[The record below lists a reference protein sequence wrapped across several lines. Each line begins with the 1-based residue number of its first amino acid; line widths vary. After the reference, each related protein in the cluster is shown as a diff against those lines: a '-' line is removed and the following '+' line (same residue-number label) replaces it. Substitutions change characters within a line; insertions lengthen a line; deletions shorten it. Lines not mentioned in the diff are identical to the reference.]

1 MNGFLVVAALVAGIA
16 AGATLV
22 WALLHAKAAAI
33 AERLSAQQIAMQ
45 SLQQRE
51 TQLQSE
57 LTNLRTTNTI
67 LEREKATL
75 ETTLRE
81 KCNQAAEQLAIV
93 QQAEQKLKDAFNALA
108 ADALKSNNQQ
118 FLDLAK
124 TTFQTEQATVKGNL
138 GELVNPVKT
147 ALTNVEQKLQALEV
161 ARQGAYSGLLTQVQS
176 LQESERLLRT
186 EAANLVSALRSP
198 TVRGRWGEMQL
209 RRVVEIAGML
219 DHCDFFEQ
227 VSTQSEDGRLQPDL
241 VVCLP
246 GNRKIVVDA
255 KAPLSAFL
263 EAIDTQDDDVRQ
275 ARMKDHARLVLDHV
289 IKLKKKEYWNQ
300 FEQSPDFVVLFLPG
314 ETFFSAAQQHEP
326 QLIELGWEQHVVIA
340 TPATLITLLR
350 MVALGWRQEK
360 LAQNA
365 QEISDLGKQLYE
377 RLAKLAEHMRRL
389 GKSLQTS
396 VNTYNETVG
405 TLESR
410 VLTSARKFHEL
421 GAAPSGDDIDDLEPL
436 EVMTREFQ
444 RLELLSTS
452 LDDGPTFPE
461 SHS

>member
-1 MNGFLVVAALVAGIA
+1 MNEFLLGAALLVGMAL
-16 AGATLV
+16 GAVVV
-22 WALLHAKAAAI
+22 WALLRGKTAALN
-33 AERLSAQQIAMQ
+33 ERLRAQQRAAEVF
-45 SLQQRE
+45 QQRE
-51 TQLQSE
+51 TQLQTEQTS
-57 LTNLRTTNTI
+57 LRAANTV
-67 LEREKATL
+67 LERDKAALSATL
-75 ETTLRE
+75 
-81 KCNQAAEQLAIV
+81 
-93 QQAEQKLKDAFNALA
+93 QQERDQEQKLKHAFQSLA
-108 ADALKSNNQQ
+108 AEALQANNQQ
-118 FLDLAK
+118 FITLAESALK
-124 TTFQTEQATVKGNL
+124 TQQEAAKGNL

-147 ALTNVEQKLQALEV
+147 ALTNVEKKLQDLEV

-176 LQESERLLRT
+176 LQESERLLRS

-263 EAIDTQDDDVRQ
+263 EAIDAPDDDVRQ

-289 IKLKKKEYWNQ
+289 TKLKKKEYWNQ

-340 TPATLITLLR
+340 TPSTLITLLR

-377 RLAKLAEHMRRL
+377 RLSKLAEHMRRL
-389 GKSLQTS
+389 GRSLKTS
-396 VNTYNETVG
+396 VDSYNETVG

-410 VLTSARKFHEL
+410 VLASARKFHEL
-421 GAAPSGDDIDDLEPL
+421 GAAPSGDTIDDLEPL

-444 RLELLSTS
+444 RLEFSTAS
-452 LDDGPTFPE
+452 MEEDGCVPE

>member
-1 MNGFLVVAALVAGIA
+1 MNELLVLAALLVGVALGVAIA
-16 AGATLV
+16 
-22 WALLHAKAAAI
+22 WALLRGKSAAI
-33 AERLSAQQIAMQ
+33 NERMLAQQTAVQ
-45 SLQQRE
+45 TLQQRE
-51 TQLQSE
+51 DQLQME
-57 LTNLRTTNTI
+57 IANLRSTNTA
-67 LEREKATL
+67 LERDKA
-75 ETTLRE
+75 
-81 KCNQAAEQLAIV
+81 
-93 QQAEQKLKDAFNALA
+93 ALA
-108 ADALKSNNQQ
+108 ATLQQEREQEEKLKHAFQSLATDALQANTKQFITLAEATLKTQQ
-118 FLDLAK
+118 EAAK
-124 TTFQTEQATVKGNL
+124 GTL

-147 ALTNVEQKLQALEV
+147 TLVNVEKKMQDMEV
-161 ARQGAYSGLLTQVQS
+161 ARQGAYSSLLTQVQS

-263 EAIDTQDDDVRQ
+263 EAMDAQDENVRES
-275 ARMKDHARLVLDHV
+275 RMKDHARQVLDHV
-289 IKLKKKEYWNQ
+289 SRLKKKEYWNQ

-314 ETFFSAAQQHEP
+314 ETFFSAAQQYEP

-365 QEISDLGKQLYE
+365 QEISRLGQQLYE
-377 RLAKLAEHMRRL
+377 RLGKLAEHMRRL
-389 GKSLQTS
+389 GKNLQTT
-396 VNTYNETVG
+396 VNTYNESVG
-405 TLESR
+405 AMESR
-410 VLTSARKFHEL
+410 VLASARKFHEL
-421 GAAPSGDDIDDLEPL
+421 GAAPTGQAIDDLDPL

-444 RLELLSTS
+444 RLEFSPIREEE
-452 LDDGPTFPE
+452 DGLVRE

>member
-1 MNGFLVVAALVAGIA
+1 MSEVFLFVALLVGIILGA
-16 AGATLV
+16 ALV
-22 WALLHAKAAAI
+22 WALGRGKLGAVNERMLAQQTAVRTLEHREVQLQTEIGTLRETNTELERDKAALA
-33 AERLSAQQIAMQ
+33 
-45 SLQQRE
+45 
-51 TQLQSE
+51 
-57 LTNLRTTNTI
+57 
-67 LEREKATL
+67 ATL
-75 ETTLRE
+75 EQERE
-81 KCNQAAEQLAIV
+81 Q
-93 QQAEQKLKDAFNALA
+93 EQKLKHAFQSLATEALQA
-108 ADALKSNNQQ
+108 NTQQFITLAEAALKTQQ
-118 FLDLAK
+118 EA
-124 TTFQTEQATVKGNL
+124 AKGNL

-147 ALTNVEQKLQALEV
+147 ALTGVEKKLQDMEV

-209 RRVVEIAGML
+209 RRVVEIAGMV

-227 VSTQSEDGRLQPDL
+227 VSTQGEDGRLQPDM

-263 EAIDTQDDDVRQ
+263 EGIDSADENVRS
-275 ARMKDHARLVLDHV
+275 AKMKDHARQVLDHV
-289 IKLKKKEYWNQ
+289 TRLKKKEYWNQ

-326 QLIELGWEQHVVIA
+326 QLIEMGWEQHVVIA
-340 TPATLITLLR
+340 TPSTLITLLR

-365 QEISDLGKQLYE
+365 QEISRLGQQLYE
-377 RLAKLAEHMRRL
+377 RLSKVADHMRRL
-389 GKSLQTS
+389 GRSLKTS
-396 VNTYNETVG
+396 VDSYNETVG

-410 VLTSARKFHEL
+410 VLPSARKFQEL
-421 GAAPSGDDIDDLEPL
+421 GAAPSGDSIDDLEPL

-444 RLELLSTS
+444 RLEFTPAG
-452 LDDGPTFPE
+452 LDGDFDGE
-461 SHS
+461 SQS

>member
-1 MNGFLVVAALVAGIA
+1 MDGFLIVAALVLGLVL
-16 AGATLV
+16 GAMVV
-22 WALLHAKAAAI
+22 WALLRGNATAI
-33 AERLSAQQIAMQ
+33 QERISAQQAVVQ
-45 SLQQRE
+45 AGQQRE
-51 TQLQSE
+51 AQLQIDV
-57 LTNLRTTNTI
+57 TNLRATNI
-67 LEREKATL
+67 ALERDKAALSATL
-75 ETTLRE
+75 QQERE
-81 KCNQAAEQLAIV
+81 Q
-93 QQAEQKLKDAFNALA
+93 EQKLKHAFQSLA
-108 ADALKSNNQQ
+108 AEALQANTQQ
-118 FLDLAK
+118 FITLAEATLK
-124 TTFQTEQATVKGNL
+124 TQQEAAKGNL

-147 ALTNVEQKLQALEV
+147 ALTGVEKKLQDMEV

-263 EAIDTQDDDVRQ
+263 AAIDAPDDEVRQ
-275 ARMKDHARLVLDHV
+275 ARMKDHARQVLDHV
-289 IKLKKKEYWNQ
+289 SRLKKKEYWNQ

-340 TPATLITLLR
+340 TPSTLITLLR

-365 QEISDLGKQLYE
+365 QEISHLGQQLYE

-389 GKSLQTS
+389 GKNLNTTVS
-396 VNTYNETVG
+396 TYNETVG
-405 TLESR
+405 TMESR
-410 VLTSARKFHEL
+410 VLASARKFHEL
-421 GAAPSGDDIDDLEPL
+421 GAAPSGDTIDDLEPL

-444 RLELLSTS
+444 RLELSPTS
-452 LDDGPTFPE
+452 LGEDGFARE

>member
-1 MNGFLVVAALVAGIA
+1 MSEILIVVALLIGLALGAAIA
-16 AGATLV
+16 
-22 WALLHAKAAAI
+22 WALLQGKTAAI
-33 AERLSAQQIAMQ
+33 NERLAAQQAIAQ
-45 SLQQRE
+45 GIQQRE
-51 TQLQSE
+51 VQLQSE
-57 LTNLRTTNTI
+57 VANLRATNTV
-67 LEREKATL
+67 LERDKAALAATL
-75 ETTLRE
+75 EQERE
-81 KCNQAAEQLAIV
+81 Q
-93 QQAEQKLKDAFNALA
+93 EQKLKHGFKSLA
-108 ADALKSNNQQ
+108 AEALQANNQQ
-118 FLDLAK
+118 FITLAEATLK
-124 TTFQTEQATVKGNL
+124 TQQETAKGNL
-138 GELVNPVKT
+138 GELVTPVKT
-147 ALTNVEQKLQALEV
+147 ALTNVEKKLQDMEV
-161 ARQGAYSGLLTQVQS
+161 ARQGAYSSLLTQVQT

-209 RRVVEIAGML
+209 RRVVEIAGMV

-227 VSTQSEDGRLQPDL
+227 VSTQSDDGRLQPDL

-263 EAIDTQDDDVRQ
+263 EAMDATDDKVRQ
-275 ARMKDHARLVLDHV
+275 ARMKDHARQVLDHV
-289 IKLKKKEYWNQ
+289 ARLKKKEYWNQ

-314 ETFFSAAQQHEP
+314 ETFFSAAQEHEP
-326 QLIELGWEQHVVIA
+326 QLIEMGWEQHVVIA

-365 QEISDLGKQLYE
+365 QEISRLGQQLYE
-377 RLAKLAEHMRRL
+377 RLAKMSEHMRRL
-389 GKSLQTS
+389 GKNLQTS

-405 TLESR
+405 AMESR
-410 VLTSARKFHEL
+410 VLASARKFHEL
-421 GAAPSGDDIDDLEPL
+421 GAAPAGDSIDDLEPL

-444 RLELLSTS
+444 RLEFSPVGVGNGE
-452 LDDGPTFPE
+452 LDRE

>member
-1 MNGFLVVAALVAGIA
+1 MDGFLIVAALVVGLAL
-16 AGATLV
+16 GATVV
-22 WALLHAKAAAI
+22 WALLRGKAAAI
-33 AERLSAQQIAMQ
+33 QERISAQQAVVQ
-45 SLQQRE
+45 AGQQRE
-51 TQLQSE
+51 AQLQMDV
-57 LTNLRTTNTI
+57 TNLRATNI
-67 LEREKATL
+67 ALERDKAALSATL
-75 ETTLRE
+75 QQERE
-81 KCNQAAEQLAIV
+81 Q
-93 QQAEQKLKDAFNALA
+93 EQKLKHAFQSLA
-108 ADALKSNNQQ
+108 AEALQANTQQ
-118 FLDLAK
+118 FITLAEATMK
-124 TTFQTEQATVKGNL
+124 TQQEAAKGNL

-147 ALTNVEQKLQALEV
+147 ALTGVEKKLQDMEV

-176 LQESERLLRT
+176 LQESERLLRM

-198 TVRGRWGEMQL
+198 MVRGRWGEMQL

-263 EAIDTQDDDVRQ
+263 EAMDAPDDEVRQ
-275 ARMKDHARLVLDHV
+275 ARMKDHARQVLDHV
-289 IKLKKKEYWNQ
+289 SRLKKKEYWNQ

-340 TPATLITLLR
+340 TPSTLITLLR

-365 QEISDLGKQLYE
+365 QEISGLGQQLYE
-377 RLAKLAEHMRRL
+377 RLSKLAEHMRRL
-389 GKSLQTS
+389 GRSLQTS

-405 TLESR
+405 TMESR
-410 VLTSARKFHEL
+410 VLASARKFHEL
-421 GAAPSGDDIDDLEPL
+421 GAAPSGDTIDDLEPL

-444 RLELLSTS
+444 RLELSPTS
-452 LDDGPTFPE
+452 LGEDGFARE

>member
-1 MNGFLVVAALVAGIA
+1 MNGCLRSRRRCGRWSSEKFSCKRKLEIFAAPIRGWS
-16 AGATLV
+16 ATKRR
-22 WALLHAKAAAI
+22 W
-33 AERLSAQQIAMQ
+33 RRR
-45 SLQQRE
+45 LQQ
-51 TQLQSE
+51 
-57 LTNLRTTNTI
+57 
-67 LEREKATL
+67 ERE
-75 ETTLRE
+75 
-81 KCNQAAEQLAIV
+81 Q
-93 QQAEQKLKDAFNALA
+93 EQKLKHAFQSLATEALQA
-108 ADALKSNNQQ
+108 NTQQ
-118 FLDLAK
+118 FITLAEATLK
-124 TTFQTEQATVKGNL
+124 TQQEAAKGNL

-147 ALTNVEQKLQALEV
+147 ALTGVEKKLQDMEV

-209 RRVVEIAGML
+209 RRVVEIAGMV

-227 VSTQSEDGRLQPDL
+227 VSTQGEDGRLQPDL

-263 EAIDTQDDDVRQ
+263 EAMDATEEDVRQ
-275 ARMKDHARLVLDHV
+275 ARMKDHARQVLDHV
-289 IKLKKKEYWNQ
+289 ARLKKKEYWNQ

-326 QLIELGWEQHVVIA
+326 QLIEMGWEQHVVIA
-340 TPATLITLLR
+340 TPSTLITLLR

-365 QEISDLGKQLYE
+365 QEISRLGQQLYE
-377 RLAKLAEHMRRL
+377 RLSKVADHMRRL
-389 GKSLQTS
+389 GRSLKTS
-396 VNTYNETVG
+396 VDSYNETVG

-410 VLTSARKFHEL
+410 VLPSARKFQEL
-421 GAAPSGDDIDDLEPL
+421 GAAPSGDSIDDLEPL

-444 RLELLSTS
+444 RLEFTPAGLE
-452 LDDGPTFPE
+452 DGFDGE
-461 SHS
+461 SQS

>member
-1 MNGFLVVAALVAGIA
+1 MNGFVTVAALGVGIA
-16 AGATLV
+16 VGAAVV
-22 WALLHAKAAAI
+22 WALMRAKGAAI
-33 AERLSAQQIAMQ
+33 AERLSAQQSIAQ

-51 TQLQSE
+51 TQLQTE
-57 LTNLRTTNTI
+57 L
-67 LEREKATL
+67 
-75 ETTLRE
+75 TTLRTANTLLE
-81 KCNQAAEQLAIV
+81 RDKAALAATLQQEREQ
-93 QQAEQKLKDAFNALA
+93 EQKLKHAFQSLA
-108 ADALKSNNQQ
+108 AEALQANNQQ
-118 FLDLAK
+118 FITLA
-124 TTFQTEQATVKGNL
+124 TSALNTQQEAAKGNL

-147 ALTNVEQKLQALEV
+147 ALTNVEKKLQDLEV

-209 RRVVEIAGML
+209 RRVVELAGML

-263 EAIDTQDDDVRQ
+263 EALDTQEEDVRQ

-289 IKLKKKEYWNQ
+289 SKLKKKEYWNQ
-300 FEQSPDFVVLFLPG
+300 FEHSPDFVVLFLPG
-314 ETFFSAAQQHEP
+314 ETFFSAAQQYAP

-340 TPATLITLLR
+340 TPVTLITLLR

-377 RLAKLAEHMRRL
+377 RLAKVADHMRRL

-421 GAAPSGDDIDDLEPL
+421 GAAPSGDTIDDVEPL
-436 EVMTREFQ
+436 EVMTREIQ
-444 RLELLSTS
+444 RLELLSAS
-452 LDDGPTFPE
+452 LEEAPSFPK